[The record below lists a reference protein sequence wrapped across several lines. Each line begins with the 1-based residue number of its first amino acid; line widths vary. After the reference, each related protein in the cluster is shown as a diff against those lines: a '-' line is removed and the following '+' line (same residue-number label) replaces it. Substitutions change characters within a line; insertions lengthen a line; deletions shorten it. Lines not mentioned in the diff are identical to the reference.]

1 MSSLAHPLRSSPDV
15 VADHDEPVVW
25 VDNTSAGLENA
36 WYAVAMAHEV
46 TDRPLA
52 VQVLGVDWVVARLDT
67 GLTAFEDR
75 CPHRLAPLSI
85 GSICGD
91 VLQCRYHG
99 WEIDGAGTTV
109 RIPSVG
115 DDAAIPARAR
125 VATPWGIQ
133 ERYGMVWLAPAEP
146 VCELPELPEWDDPR
160 FDRCWNDPRPTSAG
174 AIQLTDNFLDAT
186 HLPTVHVTTFGVP
199 DEGYL
204 PPHEVERG
212 EWTASTTYVAPY
224 RNHDDP
230 LVESGEHP
238 LVQEHRLYKEF
249 SAATTAV
256 VRLTFPLTGGV
267 IAILFSCL
275 PRALGEST
283 VFKVMAR
290 NDFGGDQARLA
301 ASVEFED
308 RVLDE
313 DLAILEAYR
322 HTAVPLDPRI
332 EVHTR
337 TDKLSLAYRRML
349 AEMVR

>member
-1 MSSLAHPLRSSPDV
+1 MIDAATMNEPDV
-15 VADHDEPVVW
+15 WADNETP
-25 VDNTSAGLENA
+25 GLERA
-36 WYAVAMAHEV
+36 WYAVAMSHEV
-46 TDRPLA
+46 ADRPVA
-52 VQVLGVDWVVARLDT
+52 VRLLGKEWVVVRLGS

-85 GSICGD
+85 GEICGD

-99 WEIDGAGTTV
+99 WEIDAAGCTV

-115 DDAAIPARAR
+115 DDASIPSRAR
-125 VATPWGIQ
+125 VDTPWGIQ
-133 ERYGMVWLAPAEP
+133 ERYGLVWLAPDEP
-146 VCELPELPEWDDPR
+146 VCDLPAFPEWDDPR

-186 HLPTVHVTTFGVP
+186 HLPTVHTTTFGVP

-204 PPHEVERG
+204 PPHEVEKG
-212 EWTASTTYVAPY
+212 DWTGSTTYVAPY

-230 LVESGEHP
+230 KVETGEHP
-238 LVQEHRLYKEF
+238 LVQEHRLFKEF

-256 VRLTFPLTGGV
+256 VRLTFPMTGGV
-267 IAILFSCL
+267 IAILFSCQ
-275 PRALGEST
+275 PEALGASK

-290 NDFGGDQARLA
+290 NDFGGDRAKLD

-313 DLAILEAYR
+313 DLAILESYR
-322 HTAVPLDPRI
+322 HTAVPLDPRVEI
-332 EVHTR
+332 HTR

-349 AEMVR
+349 AAMVSGSPTS